1 MRPCHYTLS
10 PTRINNAKAKASNY
24 KLSDGGGLFVEISP
38 SGLKVWRYQY
48 RLGGQ
53 RKTVTIGK
61 YPEIGVADARDR
73 HFDCRSLLERG
84 ADPAEIRRKQLIER
98 KEHVQRGQRK
108 EDDFESFSRRWLVER
123 MGSKSS
129 TYRRQMESLLE
140 RFVWNEIG
148 AMSLTAV
155 KPVHVLRIIEAR
167 RSTPNTA
174 EMVRT
179 VIQQVFNYAIPK
191 LKAETNPALPLRGM
205 IEVPRAV
212 HHRHLDEQELGKFW
226 HSLEKQGAHLVT
238 IAAAKLLC
246 YSMLRKSEVLRAKWT
261 EIDLERGIWD
271 VPADRMKMRASHRVY
286 LSRQAK
292 ELLEM
297 LWAMDARRD
306 YVFPSVL
313 RPGTHLGEATLNH
326 LFGRLDF
333 GVDGFSPHGTRSTAA
348 TLLREH
354 GFSREVVELLLA
366 HAERGS
372 AMPYHRHQLGEERRR
387 ALQYL
392 ADEIDRL
399 SYAAIQALVNQSS
412 ASGG

>member
-1 MRPCHYTLS
+1 M
-10 PTRINNAKAKASNY
+10 
-24 KLSDGGGLFVEISP
+24 
-38 SGLKVWRYQY
+38 
-48 RLGGQ
+48 
-53 RKTVTIGK
+53 
-61 YPEIGVADARDR
+61 PEIGTSTTDLCWNGVQILQKSVARD
-73 HFDCRSLLERG
+73 LQN
-84 ADPAEIRRKQLIER
+84 AK
-98 KEHVQRGQRK
+98 
-108 EDDFESFSRRWLVER
+108 
-123 MGSKSS
+123 SKSRKINE
-129 TYRRQMESLLE
+129 RRATSNRSHGVGSLSEWARNQPPIAGRWSHSLSALCGM
-140 RFVWNEIG
+140 RLG
-148 AMSLTAV
+148 AMSLKAV

-179 VIQQVFNYAIPK
+179 VIQQVFNYAIQK

-212 HHRHLDEQELGKFW
+212 HHRHLDEHELGEFW
-226 HSLEKQGAHLVT
+226 RSLEKQGAHFVT
-238 IAAAKLLC
+238 IVAAKLLF

-261 EIDLERGIWD
+261 EFDLERGIWD
-271 VPADRMKMRASHRVY
+271 VPADRMKMRSSHRVH

-297 LWAMDARRD
+297 LWAMDTRKD
-306 YVFPSVL
+306 YVFPSIL
-313 RPGTHLGEATLNH
+313 RPGTHLGDATLNH

-333 GVDGFSPHGTRSTAA
+333 GVVGFSPHGTRSTAA

-399 SYAAIQALVNQSS
+399 SQASIRAHINQSS
-412 ASGG
+412 ARGE